1 VRERGRENHPR
12 KGFFDLLLCCDNQ
25 GLHVIMNSNLD
36 FLSFLCGH
44 LWDTS
49 QPFAYV
55 SKLSLQLKDHL
66 PLSMSFPVTLETINE
81 QNKFLFCYFLHHS
94 NHKATRLCLV
104 PFFSTTSAS
113 VL

>member
-1 VRERGRENHPR
+1 
-12 KGFFDLLLCCDNQ
+12 
-25 GLHVIMNSNLD
+25 VILNSN

-66 PLSMSFPVTLETINE
+66 PLSMSFPVTLEAINE
-81 QNKFLFCYFLHHS
+81 QKQASILLFPSPLQSLGY
-94 NHKATRLCLV
+94 
-104 PFFSTTSAS
+104 
-113 VL
+113 